1 MAGDLVVISFDEH
14 ILEAETADAWLLE
27 IEGKRIWFPKSR
39 CDLDEKRKTIE
50 LPEWLAEKKDLV

>member
-27 IEGKRIWFPKSR
+27 IDGRKYWMPKSQ
-39 CDLDEKRKTIE
+39 CEMDERRKEITA
-50 LPEWLAEKKDLV
+50 PEWLLEKKDLL